1 MDKFT
6 QDERTDMEELKNKIR
21 KLLKG
26 RIVYMG
32 IGNILRGDD
41 GIGPYLV
48 EALRKKGASVVDA
61 GTVPESYVGPVT
73 RLEPDTIVLVDAVHL
88 GLEPGA
94 VELLERDEILE
105 HNCFST
111 HNLSPVL
118 VMERLENETGA
129 SVFMLAVQPETL
141 KLGNP
146 LSPAVNLLLTVLPD
160 ILPGT

>member
-1 MDKFT
+1 MDKFN

-61 GTVPESYVGPVT
+61 GTVPESYIGPVA
-73 RLEPDTIVLVDAVHL
+73 RLKPETIVLVDAVHL

-129 SVFMLAVQPETL
+129 SVFMLAVQPGTL